1 MPSRAIQYAGADYI
15 PSINEIVNLLDRVH
29 RGEEPPAKPTMRKAP
44 MPDHI
49 DKEVREAE
57 MEEVP
62 DQQPGKS
69 SELA

>member
-15 PSINEIVNLLDRVH
+15 PSINEIVNLLHRIH
-29 RGEEPPAKPTMRKAP
+29 RGEEHPTKHTMRKAA